1 MGNLLLSVYQE
12 CVKTLRTAPSVFIL
26 WASESKGACGEHIF
40 LERVIPI
47 RSEHF
52 WQVHFRDTLL

>member
-1 MGNLLLSVYQE
+1 MSIDGQSLTQ
-12 CVKTLRTAPSVFIL
+12 CVPGVRTAPSVFIL
-26 WASESKGACGEHIF
+26 WASESKGARGKHIF

-52 WQVHFRDTLL
+52 WQVHFHSAFS